1 VFLSELLNG
10 VRVTKIFEMQYG
22 RTVVAQDIQ
31 IGSVQYDSR
40 KVSRGDMFVAIR
52 GNASD
57 GHAFIDNAVGR
68 GAAVVVLEDDTARPD
83 SYFLHAS
90 VAKVVVPDSREAL
103 ARIAVNAFGAPASRL
118 RPIGVTGTNG
128 KTTTTYLLRSILE
141 ASGERAGL
149 LGTIDYQ
156 IGDEVL
162 PASHTTPE
170 SLEMQSLLARMV
182 QKGCTAAVME
192 VSSHALVQHRVDGI
206 PFRAGVFTNLTQDHL
221 DYHGTM
227 ELYRAAKKKLFAML
241 EPGTAAVINA
251 DDPSGAILAEGTRA
265 RIVRY
270 GVREGADVRATGVQV
285 TVHGTQCTISHGGK
299 SVPVRSV
306 LTGRFN
312 VANIL
317 AAFATGVALGL
328 KESDIVRGIET
339 VRAVRGRFEQIVSAA
354 GWTAII
360 DYAHTPDALE
370 NCLRTVREILPP
382 GRKVITVF
390 GCGGNR
396 DAGKRPIMGQIAAA
410 MSDRVIV
417 TSDNPRKED
426 PGMIIRQI
434 VAGARGPADV
444 DIEPDRRKAII
455 RGLESAR
462 TGDVVLIAGKGHET
476 YQVLGDTRHH
486 FDDREEVEN
495 FLRTRA

>member
-10 VRVTKIFEMQYG
+10 VRVTKLFEMQYG
-22 RTVVAQDIQ
+22 RTVVSQDIQ

-40 KVSRGDMFVAIR
+40 KVLRGDMFVAIR
-52 GNASD
+52 GTAAD
-57 GHAFIDNAVGR
+57 GHTFIDNVVGR
-68 GAAVVVLEDDTARPD
+68 GAAVVVLEDDAVRSD
-83 SYFLHAS
+83 SYFLHAN

-103 ARIAVNAFGAPASRL
+103 ARIAINYYGAPAARL

-141 ASGERAGL
+141 AAGEKAGL
-149 LGTIDYQ
+149 LGTIDYV

-182 QKGCTAAVME
+182 QAGCTTAVME
-192 VSSHALVQHRVDGI
+192 VSSHALVQHRVEGI

-221 DYHGTM
+221 DYNGTM
-227 ELYRAAKKKLFAML
+227 GEYCAAKRKLFAML
-241 EPGTAAVINA
+241 EPGACAVING
-251 DDPSGAILAEGTRA
+251 DDPSGAMVAEGTRA

-270 GVREGADVRATGVQV
+270 GMHEGMDVRATDVQV
-285 TVHGTQCTISHGGK
+285 TVRGLRCTIIHRGRRAPIHSA
-299 SVPVRSV
+299 

-317 AAFATGVALGL
+317 AAFAAGSALGL
-328 KESDIVRGIET
+328 KDEEIVRGIEQLQ
-339 VRAVRGRFEQIVSAA
+339 AVRGRFEQIVSPA

-382 GRKVITVF
+382 QQKVITVF

-396 DAGKRPIMGQIAAA
+396 DAGKRPIMGRIAAA

-426 PGMIIRQI
+426 PGTIIKQI
-434 VAGARGPADV
+434 VDGVQGPAHV

-455 RGLESAR
+455 LGLEGAR
-462 TGDVVLIAGKGHET
+462 AGDLVLIAGKGHET
-476 YQVLGDTRHH
+476 YQVLGETRHH

-495 FLRTRA
+495 FIRLQT